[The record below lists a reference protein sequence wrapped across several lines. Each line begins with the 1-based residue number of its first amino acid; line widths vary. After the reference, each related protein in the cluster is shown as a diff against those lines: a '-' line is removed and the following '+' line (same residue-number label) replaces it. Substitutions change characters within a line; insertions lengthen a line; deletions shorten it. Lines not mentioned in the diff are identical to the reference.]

1 MIRFEHVR
9 KWLGDHWVL
18 EDVSFEIQRGEIF
31 FIVGPSGTGK
41 SVTLRHMVRLLTPDD
56 GRVMIGEDCV
66 STARGRELERIRTRF
81 GVLFQSGALL
91 EWLTV
96 AENVAL
102 PLRELTELEP
112 AAIEAQVREKLELV
126 GLPDAM
132 DKYPSEISGGMRKRA
147 ALARAIILK
156 PEIMLYDEPTSGLDP
171 VSARMIDALI
181 ADMQAKTGITSIVVT
196 HDLHSALSIGTRI
209 AMLFDGRVIE
219 LAEPAAF
226 VQSQVSEVCEFLD
239 SQYITRRGDW
249 ERKAL

>member
-239 SQYITRRGDW
+239 SQYITRRDDW
-249 ERKAL
+249 EKKAL

>member
-1 MIRFEHVR
+1 MIRYEHVH
-9 KWLGDHWVL
+9 KCLGDHWVL
-18 EDVSFEIQRGEIF
+18 EDVSFEVRKGEIF

-41 SVTLRHMVRLLTPDD
+41 SVTLRHMVRLLTPDE
-56 GRVMIGEDCV
+56 GRVMLDEQCV
-66 STARGRELERIRTRF
+66 STARGRELERIRARF

-112 AAIEAQVREKLELV
+112 EEIELQVREKLELV

-132 DKYPSEISGGMRKRA
+132 DKYPSEISGGMRKRV

-171 VSARMIDALI
+171 VSSRTIDALI
-181 ADMQAKTGITSIVVT
+181 ADMQAKTGITSVVVT

-209 AMLFDGRVIE
+209 AMLFAGRLVE
-219 LAEPAAF
+219 LATPADF
-226 VQSQVSEVCEFLD
+226 VHSQVAEVRAFLD
-239 SQYITRRGDW
+239 SQYITRRGNW
-249 ERKAL
+249 ENKPI

>member
-249 ERKAL
+249 EKKAL

>member
-18 EDVSFEIQRGEIF
+18 EDVSFEVRKGEIF

-41 SVTLRHMVRLLTPDD
+41 SVTLRHMVRLLTPDE
-56 GRVMIGEDCV
+56 GRVMLDEQCV
-66 STARGRELERIRTRF
+66 STARGRELERIRARF

-112 AAIEAQVREKLELV
+112 EEIELQVREKLELV

-132 DKYPSEISGGMRKRA
+132 DKYPSEISGGMRKRV

-171 VSARMIDALI
+171 VSSRTIDALI
-181 ADMQAKTGITSIVVT
+181 ADMQAKTGITSVVVT

-209 AMLFDGRVIE
+209 AMLFAGRLVE
-219 LAEPAAF
+219 LATPADF
-226 VQSQVSEVCEFLD
+226 VHSQVAEVRAFLD
-239 SQYITRRGDW
+239 SQYITRRGNW
-249 ERKAL
+249 ENKPI